1 MLRNNFK
8 NLAYIILITGVT
20 LATAGSYEDFFI
32 AVRNDN
38 SSNVTELLQR
48 GFDPNTRDAKGQTGL
63 TIAMQ
68 EHSPKAARALLAAP
82 GIDVNELNSSG
93 ESPLMMAALKG
104 DLAGAQML
112 LERGARVNQ
121 PGWSPLLYAATG
133 PEPKLVSL
141 LIERGAE
148 IDAVSPN
155 GTTPLMMAAQ
165 YGSEDSVKLLLEHGA
180 DAKRRNQ
187 RNLGAADFARLSG
200 REALTQRLEALR

>member
-1 MLRNNFK
+1 M
-8 NLAYIILITGVT
+8 
-20 LATAGSYEDFFI
+20 
-32 AVRNDN
+32 
-38 SSNVTELLQR
+38 
-48 GFDPNTRDAKGQTGL
+48 
-63 TIAMQ
+63 
-68 EHSPKAARALLAAP
+68 
-82 GIDVNELNSSG
+82 
-93 ESPLMMAALKG
+93 
-104 DLAGAQML
+104 
-112 LERGARVNQ
+112 
-121 PGWSPLLYAATG
+121 
-133 PEPKLVSL
+133 SL